1 MVHHDGS
8 LLRSGET
15 AAGSILCF
23 NLHSLPRYPSF
34 SHSLPLYPS
43 QHGSITRNVYA
54 DRNGLAALALPFYAS
69 SRCHFVLQVTDTPVS
84 PLVATYAKMR
94 IQGFEPSFG
103 REYRVARFPDASG
116 MSLRAEG
123 CAGQWCRHAARL
135 GCMLAASRSVAGIV
149 LAYLGDDGQTKIA
162 EVFVESSWTTL
173 QKLRWFEM
181 GETILIHVSARVDQP
196 EHELGRRC
204 GCGKT

>member
-1 MVHHDGS
+1 MMDHCCGVARPQQGPS
-8 LLRSGET
+8 S
-15 AAGSILCF
+15 ASICT
-23 NLHSLPRYPSF
+23 HC
-34 SHSLPLYPS
+34 HV
-43 QHGSITRNVYA
+43 I
-54 DRNGLAALALPFYAS
+54 LPFRTHCHFILPNTGPS
-69 SRCHFVLQVTDTPVS
+69 PGTFTLIGTDLRPWRCHFVLQVTDTPVS

-123 CAGQWCRHAARL
+123 CSGQWCRHAARL